1 MNGPNGV
8 NGLTGLPDT
17 VGVNLYWNYWPME
30 MADLLER
37 IRNFKHYLPRGDH
50 FNSSYS
56 IWLHTFGVP
65 PPVPKSQVRSALPA
79 PEHDSPSMEQLFYR
93 EHFATARRTQA
104 ETSEFRS
111 KNNVT
116 VRGRAVP
123 TPILQLYEAN
133 LPECVAEAAACAL
146 KHGPLT
152 ALQSQCWPVA
162 LRGRDLL
169 AISHNRAQ
177 ANEQAYL
184 VPAIVRAVHQPS
196 TGNGLVALILVPTRE
211 VAEKIQRL
219 VADLEMYTGVRSV
232 CLCSGDWKERQLKIL
247 KKASYGMWI
256 ATPSR
261 LLSFLKEGKV
271 KISGCTLL
279 VLDEADR
286 MLAMGFE
293 KTLRS
298 IAAVVRP
305 DRQTLVLANSASRE
319 VGNLADFLLRDH
331 VQVTIGYS
339 KLAENERVE
348 QTVIVCEKPR
358 KLDRL
363 VTLFED
369 ILKKKDDKVIVFVE
383 TRSNVEKT
391 VFELQLRGWSVAGI
405 HGAKTRDERRRAMD
419 AFKSGLSSILV
430 VTDVAAQQVDVGCV
444 RYVVHYDRP
453 ANADVYVNRVNCAS
467 HCDGSGVAYAFL
479 APDDARHAK
488 ELVFYLRD
496 AGQEV
501 DPHLV
506 QIAERE
512 SHFERRKAGRL
523 SH

>member
-1 MNGPNGV
+1 
-8 NGLTGLPDT
+8 
-17 VGVNLYWNYWPME
+17 
-30 MADLLER
+30 
-37 IRNFKHYLPRGDH
+37 
-50 FNSSYS
+50 
-56 IWLHTFGVP
+56 
-65 PPVPKSQVRSALPA
+65 
-79 PEHDSPSMEQLFYR
+79 
-93 EHFATARRTQA
+93 
-104 ETSEFRS
+104 
-111 KNNVT
+111 
-116 VRGRAVP
+116 
-123 TPILQLYEAN
+123 
-133 LPECVAEAAACAL
+133 
-146 KHGPLT
+146 
-152 ALQSQCWPVA
+152 
-162 LRGRDLL
+162 
-169 AISHNRAQ
+169 
-177 ANEQAYL
+177 
-184 VPAIVRAVHQPS
+184 
-196 TGNGLVALILVPTRE
+196 
-211 VAEKIQRL
+211 
-219 VADLEMYTGVRSV
+219 
-232 CLCSGDWKERQLKIL
+232 
-247 KKASYGMWI
+247 
-256 ATPSR
+256 
-261 LLSFLKEGKV
+261 
-271 KISGCTLL
+271 
-279 VLDEADR
+279 
-286 MLAMGFE
+286 MGFE

-319 VGNLADFLLRDH
+319 VGNLANFLLRDH
-331 VQVTIGYS
+331 VMVTIGYS

-383 TRSNVEKT
+383 TRSNVDKT

-496 AGQEV
+496 AGQEEMSSTMSASPEDYTAALCQKDLEWYEEETRIRSEWTRSRFV
-501 DPHLV
+501 RATVLV
-506 QIAERE
+506 TWTCGHASTAPIFINFSFR
-512 SHFERRKAGRL
+512 
-523 SH
+523 

>member
-1 MNGPNGV
+1 
-8 NGLTGLPDT
+8 
-17 VGVNLYWNYWPME
+17 
-30 MADLLER
+30 
-37 IRNFKHYLPRGDH
+37 
-50 FNSSYS
+50 
-56 IWLHTFGVP
+56 
-65 PPVPKSQVRSALPA
+65 
-79 PEHDSPSMEQLFYR
+79 MEQLFYR

-196 TGNGLVALILVPTRE
+196 TGNGLVTLILVPTLE

-319 VGNLADFLLRDH
+319 VGDLADFLLRDH

-391 VFELQLRGWSVAGI
+391 VFELQLRGWSVTGI

-453 ANADVYVNRVNCAS
+453 ANAGRLREPRELRVALRQI
-467 HCDGSGVAYAFL
+467 GSGV
-479 APDDARHAK
+479 
-488 ELVFYLRD
+488 
-496 AGQEV
+496 
-501 DPHLV
+501 
-506 QIAERE
+506 
-512 SHFERRKAGRL
+512 RL
-523 SH
+523 SCSRRCPSRERARLLPARRRPGG